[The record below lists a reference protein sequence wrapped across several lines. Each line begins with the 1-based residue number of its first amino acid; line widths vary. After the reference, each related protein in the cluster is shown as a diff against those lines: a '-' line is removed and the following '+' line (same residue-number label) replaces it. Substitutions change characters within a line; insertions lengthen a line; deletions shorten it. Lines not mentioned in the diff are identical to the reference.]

1 MSEIGT
7 VDGLL
12 IGIECHI
19 APDGTPQTCT
29 VEGYYILGLT
39 LHLTYIEGKLLT
51 YSCIGYGKA
60 TGLGSY
66 VALSVEQ
73 LVGLHILGIG
83 SLGVLLEDVEGGE
96 YLLFLVKLNILL
108 LHGLQY
114 R

>member
-1 MSEIGT
+1 M
-7 VDGLL
+7 
-12 IGIECHI
+12 
-19 APDGTPQTCT
+19 
-29 VEGYYILGLT
+29 
-39 LHLTYIEGKLLT
+39 LT
-51 YSCIGYGKA
+51 YSRVGYGKA
-60 TGLGSY
+60 TCLGSY

-108 LHGLQY
+108 LHGLQQ